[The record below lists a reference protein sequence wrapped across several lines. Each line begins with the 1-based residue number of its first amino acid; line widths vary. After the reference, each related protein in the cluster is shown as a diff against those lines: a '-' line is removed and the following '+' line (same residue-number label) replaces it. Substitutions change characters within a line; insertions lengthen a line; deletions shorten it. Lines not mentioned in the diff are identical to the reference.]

1 MPSFQ
6 KLNEFNDRIVAQ
18 IDKAWRAD
26 TRRDKSQSG
35 AVLLLVSRPAK
46 KNPLNSLLNASIHAI
61 VSDRSKTDIYHRITE
76 LWEKR
81 RMTELAKAN
90 ANMGKAQ
97 GELDEVRG
105 KHQSNV
111 DNVREHVQNERV
123 SGAELAMLSDALVTG
138 SKSVSDATE
147 TVTNLEEPLN
157 EAREALLKSSRKRK
171 VAERQA
177 ERRRRERRLHQHR
190 RMERLMNEL
199 NQLRLAVAE

>member
-199 NQLRLAVAE
+199 NQLRLVVAE